1 MKYTDAKAVL
11 QLAQGILKD
20 TKAIFSTVA
29 ELELEFKTLQGS
41 FLDDGIELV
50 NNYVTSI
57 SAKTN
62 SASESA
68 REVSIQ
74 LVNYADLLI
83 KGK

>member
-29 ELELEFKTLQGS
+29 ELESELKTLQGS